1 MATFSQN
8 DITLLFVGGA
18 ATKTTGKIDVMNQY
32 EIGIFTPAGARV
44 TESTAATVTE
54 FIVVQS
60 RGASLA
66 PIVSPI
72 IKKADVVKASR
83 KAYVAATEEVD
94 YIGYNTSSGSI
105 DAIND
110 NLYRIRLSMDES
122 LNSNKGRIYI
132 KDGVYQ
138 SDATATQVEIANG
151 LVTSLVNNFK
161 REPEKAMKFER
172 VTSSTVTTATT
183 GTLDVRYGSVYVT
196 ASVDID
202 NGGAVVGDYLVL
214 SGVAYKIVALDTT
227 NQVAT
232 LDVPFQGTSDTA
244 LADASVGFITA
255 ANAAAGNWGIKIT
268 GRPLKFVV
276 GKIAYRKARWV
287 TSIQDFGA
295 TTITNSAGAKEG
307 SGTTEQ
313 AQEFEYFMRGND
325 SENFHMGEPNIFAR
339 INDVVVGTNYDQI
352 FLNVEETG
360 GSLSMN
366 NRKKQIALLLPET
379 APNYAIA
386 ATADDITDV
395 LEVLIYGSAN
405 GNLAIS

>member
-18 ATKTTGKIDVMNQY
+18 ATKTTGKIEAMNQY

-60 RGASLA
+60 RGTDAA

-83 KAYVAATEEVD
+83 KAYTATAEEVD

-161 REPEKAMKFER
+161 REPEKAIKFER
-172 VTSSTVTTATT
+172 VTSSTVTPATT
-183 GTLDVRYGSVYVT
+183 GTLDVRYGSPYVT
-196 ASVDID
+196 ASSDID
-202 NGGAVVGDYLVL
+202 NGGAVVGDYLVM

-227 NQVAT
+227 NQIAT
-232 LDVPFQGTSDTA
+232 LDVPFQGTSNTA

-255 ANAAAGNWGIKIT
+255 ANAAAGNWGIKLT

-295 TTITNSAGAKEG
+295 TTITNSVGAAEG
-307 SGTTEQ
+307 NGTTEQ

-325 SENFHMGEPNIFAR
+325 SENFHMGEPNIYSR
-339 INDVVVGTNYDQI
+339 IADVVVGTNYDQI

-360 GSLSMN
+360 SSLVMN
-366 NRKKQIALLLPET
+366 KRKKQIALLLPET

-386 ATADDITDV
+386 GTADDITDV